1 MRISDWSSDVCSSD
15 LLGARPAPPD
25 RADRLRRADAHPDRA
40 GNDRRAGAAQPP
52 PRGAVRHRLFG
63 RGDGCRFP
71 RAHRPAQA
79 VHARRARSRDCD
91 RDGGRTRR
99 LAAPRRRRIGLTRG
113 AHADIAG
120 APRIIGTTSAT
131 ALKSNDRYLARLIA
145 VPLISTLMIAA
156 MLLG

>member
-1 MRISDWSSDVCSSD
+1 MN
-15 LLGARPAPPD
+15 
-25 RADRLRRADAHPDRA
+25 RR
-40 GNDRRAGAAQPP
+40 P
-52 PRGAVRHRLFG
+52 PRSTRTDTLFPNTPLF
-63 RGDGCRFP
+63 RS
-71 RAHRPAQA
+71 AHRPAQA

-131 ALKSNDRYLARLIA
+131 AMKSIDRYLARLIA
-145 VPLISTLMIAA
+145 VPLISTLLIAA
-156 MLLG
+156 MLLVLDRDRKSTRLNSRH